1 MSSDITSRVEQ
12 MNELFSEAS
21 ALKDSTRVSP
31 TNNDANVEASRRYE
45 QAADIARELLSTAD
59 IPDDLRR
66 HLDIYAPYYSYES
79 KVTLRAW
86 HYERHEIT
94 EATEYQKAASLLLAE
109 HVRQIEAALATAN
122 AEESAR
128 LNATLDKA
136 SFFRGMDK
144 VATSAIRARAAWDK
158 DDFIS
163 ALDEYRTAIPLLA
176 RLVEESQ
183 NLKVPAYYRV
193 TLGNYLGMVAN
204 CSGALAKHI
213 AHTHGLPGV
222 VPHEIACDLVRYTLD
237 AYRAGMAACDANPEW
252 TQYRGLAQL
261 CRSNVETLLE
271 DNKAGWPE
279 IYADLHDDPDL
290 LKIMG
295 RIDLTTLK
303 AIGRGI
309 MSHHN
314 KLRILFLAANPLDS
328 APLRLDAELRNIREK
343 IDLSK
348 AREEVELCQEWAVR
362 VTDLQRALLKNAP
375 AIVHFSGHG
384 SDTGEIVLEDASGDS
399 HAVPANALASLF
411 KTFRDSVKCVVLNSC
426 GSESQSDGIV
436 EHIDVVITMS
446 DEVDDDAANAFASA
460 FYQALA
466 WGQSVQKA
474 FDLGCNQMA
483 LEGFADA
490 DVPVLK
496 AGTDIDADALYLV
509 GTLSGSKSKGAEAK
523 AKELCQSACNRWSR
537 FDHVAFT
544 VDEGGKVLASTS
556 EQLFE
561 FAEGESELSSDLSDE
576 MCAVASEM
584 KTLSEKRVKKA
595 SVYNMKL
602 GSVDDEEE
610 KEFKADGDVVFAQLA
625 QLARRLSK

>member
-1 MSSDITSRVEQ
+1 MSNDITSMVEQ
-12 MNELFSEAS
+12 MNDLFSEAS
-21 ALKDSTRVSP
+21 ALKDSARVSP
-31 TNNDANVEASRRYE
+31 TNNDANIEASRRYGK
-45 QAADIARELLSTAD
+45 AADIARGLLSKAD
-59 IPDDLRR
+59 IPDDLRS
-66 HLDIYAPYYSYES
+66 HLDIYATYYSYES

-94 EATEYQKAASLLLAE
+94 EATECQKAASTLLAD
-109 HVRQIEAALATAN
+109 HVRQIEAALETAN
-122 AEESAR
+122 AGETAH

-136 SFFRGMDK
+136 RFFRGMDE
-144 VATSAIRARAAWDK
+144 VAASAIRARAAWDK

-163 ALDEYRTAIPLLA
+163 ALDEYRTVIPLLA
-176 RLVEESQ
+176 RLVEESK

-193 TLGNYLGMVAN
+193 TVGNYLGMVAN

-222 VPHEIACDLVRYTLD
+222 VPHEIACDLVCYTLD

-271 DNKAGWPE
+271 DNKAGWQE
-279 IYADLHDDPDL
+279 LYADLHDDPDL

-303 AIGRGI
+303 AIERGI

-362 VTDLQRALLKNAP
+362 VTDLQRALLKNNP

-384 SDTGEIVLEDASGDS
+384 SNSGEIVLEDASGDS
-399 HAVPANALASLF
+399 HPVPADALASLF
-411 KTFRDSVKCVVLNSC
+411 KTFRDSVRCVVLNSC
-426 GSESQSDGIV
+426 DSESQSDGIV
-436 EHIDVVITMS
+436 AHIDVVITMS

-496 AGTDIDADALYLV
+496 ARTGVDSHVLYLV
-509 GTLSGSKSKGAEAK
+509 GTLAGGNSKGAEAK
-523 AKELCQSACNRWSR
+523 AKELCLSSCNRWSR

-544 VDEGGKVLASTS
+544 VDEGRRVLASSS
-556 EQLFE
+556 EKLFE
-561 FAEGESELSSDLSDE
+561 LAESELKLPANLSVE
-576 MCAVASEM
+576 IRAVASKM
-584 KTLSEKRVKKA
+584 KTLSERRVKKA
-595 SVYNMKL
+595 SVYNTKT

-610 KEFKADGDVVFAQLA
+610 RAFRADGDAVFGELEKIGRG
-625 QLARRLSK
+625 LTK